1 MRQLL
6 VVGLLAVVAACG
18 SPSPTPSASSSPAVS
33 ATPVRE
39 FGVLGDVDAAGR
51 TVSYLEAELFVD
63 DEAEVEAAKDGR
75 NVPNRFYVRE
85 GTTTRTLPVAPD
97 AAVSVLGYDAEGNFS
112 PVPLSVD
119 EFLAHDPVIDVTP
132 FYWLDVAD
140 GRIVGITAV
149 ESP

>member
-1 MRQLL
+1 MRHLL
-6 VVGLLAVVAACG
+6 TVGLLAVVAGCG
-18 SPSPTPSASSSPAVS
+18 SPSPSPSQSVS
-33 ATPVRE
+33 ATPVRD
-39 FGVLGDVDAAGR
+39 FGVLGDVDADGR

-63 DEAEVEAAKDGR
+63 DEAEIEAAKDGR
-75 NVPNRFYVRE
+75 NAPNRFYVRE

-97 AAVSVLGYDAEGNFS
+97 AVVTVLGHDAEGNFS

-119 EFLAHDPVIDVTP
+119 GFLAHDPVLDLTP
-132 FYWLDVAD
+132 FYWFDVAD

>member
-1 MRQLL
+1 MRHLL
-6 VVGLLAVVAACG
+6 LVGLLAVVASCG
-18 SPSPTPSASSSPAVS
+18 SPSPSLSPAVA
-33 ATPVRE
+33 ATPVQE
-39 FGVLGDVDAAGR
+39 FGVLEEVDAAGR
-51 TVSYLEAELFVD
+51 TVSFLEAELFVD

-75 NVPNRFYVRE
+75 NAPNRFYVRE

-112 PVPLSVD
+112 PVPLTVD
-119 EFLAHDPVIDVTP
+119 GFLAHDPVIDVTP
-132 FYWLDVAD
+132 FYWFDVAD